1 MSDNQTELWVSDSS
15 LRNSDPEKGPL
26 GRYAGKSTMWIR
38 RRMQSDGFPAPTYF
52 GRTRHWRLSEI
63 IAWENEQA
71 KTAAPKMSHGFHKES
86 A

>member
-1 MSDNQTELWVSDSS
+1 
-15 LRNSDPEKGPL
+15 
-26 GRYAGKSTMWIR
+26 MWIR